1 MSAGPRHLHITLPT
15 VRAHPREIPPRTL
28 NLHLRSIQGC
38 PAEFIYTIILYPASV
53 APRTQYN
60 RDSSPSSGLR
70 DFRSSTLPHAQISQ
84 PQIQGFDPAPSDGLR
99 SRLFSEYVMLF
110 IILYIF
116 KLLHSRYQIFIYF
129 RFSDAGDRPPR
140 SVKYIHVDG
149 SIYHRCTSNRASDSR
164 RRDAAVD

>member
-1 MSAGPRHLHITLPT
+1 MSAVPRHLHITLPT

-60 RDSSPSSGLR
+60 RDSPPSSGLR

-99 SRLFSEYVMLF
+99 DRLFSEYVMLF
-110 IILYIF
+110 IIYIQTST
-116 KLLHSRYQIFIYF
+116 LSIPNIYLFSFF
-129 RFSDAGDRPPR
+129 RRRRPDHPR
-140 SVKYIHVDG
+140 LVKYIHVDG